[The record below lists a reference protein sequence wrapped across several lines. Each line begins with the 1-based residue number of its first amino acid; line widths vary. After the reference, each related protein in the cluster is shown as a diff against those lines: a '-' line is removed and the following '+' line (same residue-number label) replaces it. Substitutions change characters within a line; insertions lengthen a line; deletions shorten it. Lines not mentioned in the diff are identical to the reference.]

1 MKKILLPLLVL
12 TLVLGSCKKYEEG
25 PGFSL
30 RSKKARVAGEWKIEK
45 EIYNGQDEPLDADDK
60 DDVWKFDKDGTFE
73 FQDPGNSTQKGKW
86 SFDDKKEKITLTDD
100 GSSFAFVIEVIR
112 LTNKEFWYTYTD
124 GSDVSETHLMQ

>member
-25 PGFSL
+25 HGFSL

>member
-30 RSKKARVAGEWKIEK
+30 RSKNARVAGDWKLEK
-45 EIYNGQDEPLDADDK
+45 SIYNGQDEPLDADDK

-73 FQDPGNSTQKGKW
+73 FQDPGTSTEKGTW
-86 SFDDKKEKITLTDD
+86 AFDNKKEKITLTFD
-100 GSSFAFVIEVIR
+100 GSSFALVVEVIR
-112 LTNKEFWYTYTD
+112 LTNKEFWFKFIDGTD
-124 GSDVSETHLMQ
+124 VQETHLMQ